1 MAVSKKNDFN
11 GAFTSAVVYPVV
23 VWAAFLLLSFL
34 FGFTSYPDLAQQT
47 LLSNS
52 APFILTFAFGFW
64 VGAESF
70 KNFSFGMTLINAT
83 VVSVIAGILTI
94 LLTFLLVNNSSIF
107 LAYAT
112 SVYSKTTIINS
123 PLINLAISTALGN
136 IFVAL
141 ASSAAA
147 YKLLSIVVGTGVRKR

>member
-1 MAVSKKNDFN
+1 
-11 GAFTSAVVYPVV
+11 
-23 VWAAFLLLSFL
+23 
-34 FGFTSYPDLAQQT
+34 
-47 LLSNS
+47 
-52 APFILTFAFGFW
+52 
-64 VGAESF
+64 
-70 KNFSFGMTLINAT
+70 MTLINAT